1 MGILENVLA
10 KMQATPSF
18 FPMSAETF
26 SDWSIEA
33 GDVVT
38 VEVNGIDQT
47 LPVFSADMDWGGAA
61 MATLSC
67 SGNRERPTLSKPE
80 RQSYAAFGGVS
91 REIQKTNNK
100 ILEDRAELIAA
111 LNGEDGAPEDLSS
124 GISNYV
130 RYDLENNEA
139 FAGSTLFAQIGE
151 KAKAEIR
158 VYTVLG
164 SDGKAHSLADIVAD
178 QITLESGLEDAKTSL
193 ELKADKEAVDGA
205 LTAIAALNTRVGDAE
220 SSLEQKVSHTE
231 FRDAIDNQDEAIA
244 TLEEAQTTLSS
255 RVGSAEAS
263 LKLKASQEEVQTVD
277 GKVTT
282 VSQSVA
288 ELEADV
294 ISLKG
299 RIDLSGQVSVS
310 NGQLTVLGNLVAR
323 DSLQVGKDSFYIA
336 GQKYAGK
343 PITSTDNTEYTVLGA

>member
-38 VEVNGIDQT
+38 VEVNGKDQT

-178 QITLESGLEDAKTSL
+178 MIRLQ
-193 ELKADKEAVDGA
+193 
-205 LTAIAALNTRVGDAE
+205 
-220 SSLEQKVSHTE
+220 
-231 FRDAIDNQDEAIA
+231 
-244 TLEEAQTTLSS
+244 
-255 RVGSAEAS
+255 
-263 LKLKASQEEVQTVD
+263 
-277 GKVTT
+277 
-282 VSQSVA
+282 
-288 ELEADV
+288 
-294 ISLKG
+294 G

-323 DSLQVGKDSFYIA
+323 DSLQVGKDSFWIA
-336 GQKYAGK
+336 GQKYTGK
-343 PITSTDNTEYTVLGA
+343 SITSTDGAEYTVLGA

>member
-18 FPMSAETF
+18 CPMSAETF

-38 VEVNGIDQT
+38 VEVNGENQT

-178 QITLESGLEDAKTSL
+178 MIRLQ
-193 ELKADKEAVDGA
+193 
-205 LTAIAALNTRVGDAE
+205 
-220 SSLEQKVSHTE
+220 
-231 FRDAIDNQDEAIA
+231 
-244 TLEEAQTTLSS
+244 
-255 RVGSAEAS
+255 
-263 LKLKASQEEVQTVD
+263 
-277 GKVTT
+277 
-282 VSQSVA
+282 
-288 ELEADV
+288 
-294 ISLKG
+294 G

-336 GQKYAGK
+336 GQKYTGK
-343 PITSTDNTEYTVLGA
+343 PITSTDNTEHTVLGA

>member
-38 VEVNGIDQT
+38 VAVNGKDQT

-91 REIQKTNNK
+91 REIQKANNK

-151 KAKAEIR
+151 KAKSEIR
-158 VYTVLG
+158 AYVALG
-164 SDGKAHSLADIVAD
+164 SDGKYHSFADIVAD
-178 QITLESGLEDAKTSL
+178 VIKLQGDVKVVGNLTVEDGL
-193 ELKADKEAVDGA
+193 LKVALGIRTNGDVYADKFRSSSVTLFLGTDNSI
-205 LTAIAALNTRVGDAE
+205 TANT
-220 SSLEQKVSHTE
+220 KVQFNPNSIV
-231 FRDAIDNQDEAIA
+231 F
-244 TLEEAQTTLSS
+244 
-255 RVGSAEAS
+255 GSNTYEP
-263 LKLKASQEEVQTVD
+263 T
-277 GKVTT
+277 
-282 VSQSVA
+282 
-288 ELEADV
+288 
-294 ISLKG
+294 
-299 RIDLSGQVSVS
+299 
-310 NGQLTVLGNLVAR
+310 
-323 DSLQVGKDSFYIA
+323 
-336 GQKYAGK
+336 
-343 PITSTDNTEYTVLGA
+343 PITSTDGTLHTVLGSA